1 MGCYDETQKF
11 FQFMETE
18 DKLTDEEFVKQA
30 TYWHRKYKEYAE
42 DNYQLMIR
50 SLSYQEYEITH
61 RDYRVYKDRV
71 EEIEEAAKTRGL
83 ILL

>member
-1 MGCYDETQKF
+1 MSHFDESQKF
-11 FQFMETE
+11 FQFMEKE
-18 DKLTDEEFVKQA
+18 DTLTNEDFIKQA
-30 TYWHRKYKEYAE
+30 TYWRKKYKEYAE

-50 SLSYQEYEITH
+50 SLSYQEYEIAH
-61 RDYRVYKDRV
+61 RDYRVYQDRI

>member
-1 MGCYDETQKF
+1 MNRFDESQKF
-11 FQFMETE
+11 FQFMEKE
-18 DKLTDEEFVKQA
+18 DTLSNEDFIKQA
-30 TYWHRKYKEYAE
+30 TYWLRKYKEYAE

-50 SLSYQEYEITH
+50 SLSYQEYEIAH

>member
-1 MGCYDETQKF
+1 MNHFDETQKF

-18 DKLTDEEFVKQA
+18 DTLTDAEFVKQA

-50 SLSYQEYEITH
+50 SLSYSEYEISH

>member
-1 MGCYDETQKF
+1 MSYYEETHKF
-11 FQFMETE
+11 FKFMEIE
-18 DKLTDEEFVKQA
+18 DVLTDEEFVKQA
-30 TYWHRKYKEYAE
+30 TYWLRKYKEYAE

-50 SLSYQEYEITH
+50 SLSYQEYELAH
-61 RDYRVYKDRV
+61 RDYRLYKDRV

>member
-1 MGCYDETQKF
+1 MSYYEETHKF
-11 FQFMETE
+11 FKFMEIE
-18 DKLTDEEFVKQA
+18 DVLTDEEFVKQA

-50 SLSYQEYEITH
+50 SLSYQEYEIAH
-61 RDYRVYKDRV
+61 RDYRLYKDRV

>member
-1 MGCYDETQKF
+1 MNRFDESQKF
-11 FQFMETE
+11 FQFMEKE
-18 DKLTDEEFVKQA
+18 DTLSNEDFIKQA
-30 TYWHRKYKEYAE
+30 TYWRKKYKEYAE

-50 SLSYQEYEITH
+50 SLSYQEYEIAH
-61 RDYRVYKDRV
+61 RDYRIYKDRI

>member
-1 MGCYDETQKF
+1 MSCYDETQKF

-50 SLSYQEYEITH
+50 SLSYSEYDIAH
-61 RDYRVYKDRV
+61 RDYHVYEDRV

>member
-1 MGCYDETQKF
+1 MNRFDETQKF
-11 FQFMETE
+11 FQFMEKE
-18 DKLTDEEFVKQA
+18 DTLSNGDFIKQA
-30 TYWHRKYKEYAE
+30 TYWRKKYKEYAE

-50 SLSYQEYEITH
+50 SLSYQEYEIAH

-71 EEIEEAAKTRGL
+71 EEIEKAAKTRGL

>member
-1 MGCYDETQKF
+1 MSYYEETHKF
-11 FQFMETE
+11 FKFMEIE
-18 DKLTDEEFVKQA
+18 DVLTDEEFVKQA
-30 TYWHRKYKEYAE
+30 TYWLRKYKEYAE

-50 SLSYQEYEITH
+50 SLSYQEYEIAHT
-61 RDYRVYKDRV
+61 DYRVYKDRV

>member
-1 MGCYDETQKF
+1 MSCYDETQKF

-30 TYWHRKYKEYAE
+30 TYWHGKYKEYAE

-50 SLSYQEYEITH
+50 SLSYQEYEISH
-61 RDYRVYKDRV
+61 RDYLVYKDRV

>member
-1 MGCYDETQKF
+1 MNRFDESQKF
-11 FQFMETE
+11 FQFMEKE
-18 DKLTDEEFVKQA
+18 DTLINEDFIKQA
-30 TYWHRKYKEYAE
+30 TYWRKKYKEYAE

-50 SLSYQEYEITH
+50 SLSYQEYEIAH